1 MKQRPRAADGRPAV
15 PVGGGV
21 PIDPA
26 TGERFGYL
34 PRKAA
39 QRKIIIRRTLGLPWV
54 MAAIGAALL
63 IGVTGAA
70 FLLSDP
76 GRPPSRYADEGTL
89 AAYPAGAVTALRSRT
104 GWVDRRAS
112 VLVWLTREPY
122 CPADG
127 GWGSGTVRWDA
138 TGAAARNTLPS
149 DTSPID
155 TSPIANIPSADVQV
169 AQGRLYVDPSRS
181 RVSAGAAGA
190 ALNTCPAP
198 QAVDQ

>member
-1 MKQRPRAADGRPAV
+1 MKRRARPADGRPAV

-54 MAAIGAALL
+54 LGAIGAALL
-63 IGVTGAA
+63 IGVAGAA

-76 GRPPSRYADEGTL
+76 GRPASRYADEGTL
-89 AAYPAGAVTALRSRT
+89 AAYPAGAVTPLRSRT
-104 GWVDRRAS
+104 GWVDRRVS
-112 VLVWLTREPY
+112 IVVWLTREPY

-127 GWGSGTVRWDA
+127 GWGAGPARWNA
-138 TGAAARNTLPS
+138 AGAKTGSDLPS
-149 DTSPID
+149 SNLA
-155 TSPIANIPSADVQV
+155 SGDVQV
-169 AQGRLYVDPSRS
+169 AQGHLYVDASRS
-181 RVSAGAAGA
+181 SVSPASAGT
-190 ALNTCPAP
+190 ALPACPDARG
-198 QAVDQ
+198 VDQ